1 MRVSLKIVF
10 GILLGLLIGLCLGVL
25 ALISRTDLE
34 SALMTK
40 PELTIERLLK
50 SGFEEVGCWEISEV
64 GELRVSAPVPAKA
77 GVYAFAIDSVVQYV
91 GVAATSLKQ
100 RIRVS
105 HAKPDEPRPRAFDLM
120 RRSARS

>member
-1 MRVSLKIVF
+1 M
-10 GILLGLLIGLCLGVL
+10 
-25 ALISRTDLE
+25 
-34 SALMTK
+34 
-40 PELTIERLLK
+40 PPK

-100 RIRVS
+100 RFGVLRE
-105 HAKPDEPRPRAFDLM
+105 ARTNPDHE
-120 RRSARS
+120 RST